1 MAKRIAANVTISP
14 TPEGQ
19 RGPWWCS
26 MHVKVGACDHNPCLE
41 KKTAHTTW
49 FKQQERAIEPWFQRS
64 FRIRASFRS
73 LNPAV
78 LACVGCSF
86 PTRISAHSTEVR
98 KHFFRLAGTDFQLD
112 TQTILES
119 RQRKQ
124 TLQYSNLVQVY
135 LDYVLTFSQHF
146 NILTNSGS
154 QSRDDS

>member
-1 MAKRIAANVTISP
+1 MAKRIAANVFNHHTWRTTWSLVV
-14 TPEGQ
+14 Q
-19 RGPWWCS
+19 
-26 MHVKVGACDHNPCLE
+26 HACESRRLRPQPLFGE
-41 KKTAHTTW
+41 KEPAHTTW
-49 FKQQERAIEPWFQRS
+49 FKQQVRAIETIETWFQRS

-78 LACVGCSF
+78 LAVPFLPASR
-86 PTRISAHSTEVR
+86 PIPPEVP

-112 TQTILES
+112 TQTILQS

-135 LDYVLTFSQHF
+135 FDYVLIFSHHF
-146 NILTNSGS
+146 NTLTNSGS